1 MRSLPLF
8 VFALFVATVALG
20 DGHSRHSTHIIN
32 TDDDGFEFQFIRDD
46 GDAWASLKRDGVR
59 YVTHDRGVLEDIE
72 DAMRPYRELSQEH
85 SAIGRKHSELGR
97 EHSALGREHS
107 RVGREHSRISR
118 DVSAGRISESEADQR
133 RRELELEQR
142 GLEDKQRALEARQRD
157 LEDEQRAVE
166 AKQRAAEREVNREI
180 EKVFERAVRD
190 GKAKRD

>member
-8 VFALFVATVALG
+8 VFALFAAAVAF
-20 DGHSRHSTHIIN
+20 GHGRSGHRTHMVST
-32 TDDDGFEFQFIRDD
+32 DDGFEFQFIREDD

-59 YVTHDRGVLEDIE
+59 YVTHDHGVLEDIE

-85 SAIGRKHSELGR
+85 SALGRKHSELGR

-107 RVGREHSRISR
+107 RLGREHSKVSR

-133 RRELELEQR
+133 RRELESEQR
-142 GLEDKQRALEARQRD
+142 KLEDKQRALEARQRD
-157 LEDEQRAVE
+157 LEGEQRGIE
-166 AKQRAAEREVNREI
+166 ARQRAAERDVNRKIEEI
-180 EKVFERAVRD
+180 FERAVRD

>member
-8 VFALFVATVALG
+8 VFALFAAAVAFG
-20 DGHSRHSTHIIN
+20 HDHSRHSTHIVN
-32 TDDDGFEFQFIRDD
+32 TDDGFEFQFVREDD

-107 RVGREHSRISR
+107 RLGREHSRLSR
-118 DVSAGRISESEADQR
+118 EVSAGRISESEADQR
-133 RRELELEQR
+133 RRELESEQR
-142 GLEDKQRALEARQRD
+142 KLEDQQRALEARQRD
-157 LEDEQRAVE
+157 IEDEQRAVE
-166 AKQRAAEREVNREI
+166 TKQRAAERDVNREI
-180 EKVFERAVRD
+180 EKIFERAVRD